1 VPENEVVRTLM
12 SRKSIRK
19 YKPDVPPK
27 GVVEAVVR
35 AGMQAP
41 FASQACSV
49 VLLRDKKRNA
59 FGAPIQFVICADV
72 HRVELFM
79 KERGWKLRTND
90 LTMLLFAMQDACYM
104 AENMV
109 IAAESLGLGSC
120 YLGGALMVAS
130 QIKKRLKLPDKVFP
144 FVMLAMGYP
153 DENPPLR
160 PRYPLDYVL
169 FEGAYPKLD
178 RKRVKEAMRAM
189 DQYYLDEGYY
199 RKLKAKIRLER
210 GRRET
215 FTYDDYTWTE
225 HISRKWGQWHPDVDG
240 QLRQL
245 EACGFHIAPKAR
257 KDDPRRKPVPRSN
270 PRAKSRVR
278 GRRRR

>member
-1 VPENEVVRTLM
+1 MNLNQNEVIRTLM

-19 YKPDVPPK
+19 YKPDVPSK
-27 GVVEAVVR
+27 ETIESVVR

-49 VLLRDKKRNA
+49 VLLRDRKRNA
-59 FGAPIQFVICADV
+59 FNAPLMFVVCADV

-79 KERGWKLRTND
+79 KERGWKLKTND
-90 LTMLLFAMQDACYM
+90 LTLILFALQDASYM

-120 YLGGALMVAS
+120 YIGHALMIAKTL
-130 QIKKRLKLPDKVFP
+130 KKKLKLPDGVFP

-153 DENPPLR
+153 DENPPVR

-169 FEGAYPKLD
+169 FEGEYPKLD
-178 RKRVKEAMRAM
+178 KKRVRAAMKAM
-189 DQYYLDEGYY
+189 DEYYLKVGYY
-199 RKLKAKIRLER
+199 RKLKAKIPILDKNLKDA
-210 GRRET
+210 

-225 HISRKWGQWHPDVDG
+225 HISRKWGQWYPEPDG
-240 QLRQL
+240 QLKQL
-245 EACGFHIAPKAR
+245 VACGFDITPK
-257 KDDPRRKPVPRSN
+257 KTKRKP
-270 PRAKSRVR
+270 RANR
-278 GRRRR
+278 GD